1 MFLDSLVPLSSIA
14 DSVTSTTSTTSK
26 PLNEGPKL
34 RKIPCNSPLDCENVD
49 GSYCDA
55 DLQVCLCKP
64 DYPVT
69 DTHQCYK
76 GTGLPISNG
85 YNSEI
90 KPF

>member
-76 GTGLPISNG
+76 GTG
-85 YNSEI
+85 
-90 KPF
+90 